1 MRLTSLLYISLYAS
15 LTLALP
21 QPSTKLDPR
30 TALDSRSA
38 LFKGT
43 YGEGEDAR
51 PGPILPREPA
61 PEPAPEPDPRCL
73 AEVPGIPGC

>member
-30 TALDSRSA
+30 TAL
-38 LFKGT
+38 
-43 YGEGEDAR
+43 EGGDAR